1 MKFLRAII
9 SVFILLCCSLGAGA
23 QGGFSNQGTEFWTVY
38 MDHIT
43 PPTTTDPNGNVSK
56 MNLYITADVNTTVN
70 VSIADGSFSEN
81 YDVTARGILTVTI
94 PASAF
99 IDQQGFSTKGIHIT
113 SQKPIA
119 VYAHI
124 FAQSVS
130 GATLLLPVN
139 VLGKDYVSIN
149 YTQLSNALLT
159 EKKPSYSTFA
169 VVGTEDKT
177 TVEITPT
184 TYLLDGEAPGKPF
197 TIILNKGQ
205 VYQALAV
212 NDLTGTRIRTISTQ
226 AGSCKKVAVFSGSS
240 KILIGCNTVNNTSD
254 NLFQQVYPTASW
266 GKNYITAPLKSRNY
280 DVFRIVLSD
289 PNTIV
294 NLNGRNISPSEF
306 SGGLYYEFNSNTP
319 NVISANKQ
327 VQVVQYAVTQ
337 FKTINCV
344 DANLDT
350 GDPEM
355 IYLNPLEQTLDHVTL
370 NSTGN
375 FRIIYNFINV
385 IIKTSAVPTFAL
397 DGNPYTNFVP
407 VAGNPAYSYAQIE
420 VNKGVHHISASD
432 GFNAIAYGFGTAESY
447 GYAAGAN
454 LKNLTEF
461 IALKDPQKST
471 TQLNGCTDATYKLQ
485 LTLPFKTTSIKWDFK
500 NGTTFLDNNPIVKS
514 TTVKGDQT
522 LYSYEYRDDKIYATG
537 NYSVVATVFNP
548 VADECGSN
556 EDVELDFNISSL
568 PVTKFN
574 FVGSCLGDATV
585 FKDVSETFGRETK
598 TWLLDFGDGH
608 SDVVQNPS
616 HVYEH
621 AGNYNVRL
629 TITNENGCEDVSDP
643 VVVSITNLPV
653 ANFDF
658 LSPSCAGQD
667 ITFTDH
673 STSADG
679 VITKWL
685 WDFGDGAAIVQKSD
699 NNQFTHLYEA
709 PGIYT
714 VKLSVVNANGCV
726 GLPQTKTIT
735 ISDLAVVD
743 FILPDACVD
752 DIVQFKDNSS
762 ITDHSE
768 AGFTYE
774 WNFGDMHASAA
785 NNSSTE
791 KNPRHH
797 YTEARSDYQVTLKVT
812 TKYGC
817 VYTKTQTLVVNG
829 DMLKA
834 NVVVPDPA
842 ALCSNKE
849 VFFENRSTVN
859 FGSITRL
866 EVTFDM
872 ANAASLKVYEHPD
885 FGQQLRYTYPQ
896 FTDGNHTFNVH
907 VAAYS
912 GGTCANTQDFSVVVK
927 ATHLITFAQSPSF
940 CPEDNP
946 FQLNPLTITG
956 PAGNGVYIG
965 NGISSGGL
973 FSPSVAGTGIANISY
988 IYSTA
993 NSCPDTVKQQIT
1005 VYASP
1010 TVTTDVA
1017 QTVLE
1022 GEKLTLKASASGHA
1036 LSYKWY
1042 PSTGLDH
1049 DDILNPVASPT
1060 ETTSYRLTVASAEGC
1075 SSSADVT
1082 VKVLKYLVIPNAFTP
1097 NGDGKNDIW
1106 DIKYLDSYPSN
1117 TVEIFNRYGEKI
1129 FFSMGYTIPWDGRYK
1144 GTYLSSGTY
1153 YYIINPKNGRKAV
1166 SGSITIIR

>member
-1 MKFLRAII
+1 VKFLRAII

-70 VSIADGSFSEN
+70 VVIADGSFSESYN
-81 YDVTARGILTVTI
+81 VVARGILTVTI

-99 IDQQGFSTKGIHIT
+99 IDQQGFSAKGIHIT

-149 YTQLSNALLT
+149 YTQLSNSLLS

-169 VVGTEDKT
+169 VIGTEDNT

-184 TYLLDGEAPGKPF
+184 TYLLNGEAPGKPF
-197 TIILNKGQ
+197 TIILSKGQ

-294 NLNGRNISPSEF
+294 NLNGHDLSPSEF
-306 SGGLYYEFNSNTP
+306 TGGLYYEFNSNTP

-385 IIKTSAVPTFAL
+385 VIKTSAVPTFAL
-397 DGNPYTNFVP
+397 DGNPYTMFAP
-407 VAGNPAYSYAQIE
+407 VAGNPVYSYAQIA
-420 VNKGVHHISASD
+420 VNNGVHHISASD

-461 IALKDPQKST
+461 IALKDPQKSA
-471 TQLNGCTDATYKLQ
+471 TQLNGCTGATYKLQ

-500 NGTTFLDNNPIVKS
+500 NGTTYLDNNPIVKS
-514 TTVKGDQT
+514 TIIKGDQT
-522 LYSYEYRDDKIYATG
+522 LYLYEYRDDKIYTTG

-556 EDVELDFNISSL
+556 EDVELDFNISL
-568 PVTKFN
+568 PPVTKFN
-574 FVGSCLGDATV
+574 FVGSCLGDTTF
-585 FKDVSETFGRETK
+585 FKDTSETFGRETK
-598 TWLLDFGDGH
+598 TWLWDFGDGH

-621 AGNYNVRL
+621 AGNYNARL
-629 TITNENGCEDVSDP
+629 TITNENGCDDVSDQ

-658 LSPSCAGQD
+658 LAPSCAGQD

-673 STSADG
+673 STSSDG
-679 VITKWL
+679 VITKWF
-685 WDFGDGAAIVQKSD
+685 WDFGDSTDMVQRSD
-699 NNQFTHLYEA
+699 NNQFTHLYKT
-709 PGIYT
+709 PGTYI
-714 VKLSVVNANGCV
+714 VKLTVANAGGCT
-726 GLPQTKTIT
+726 GLPKTKTII
-735 ISDLAVVD
+735 ISDLAVAD
-743 FILPDACVD
+743 FILPDACVAD
-752 DIVQFKDNSS
+752 FVQFKDNSS
-762 ITDHSE
+762 IADHSE

-774 WNFGDMHASAA
+774 WNFGDMHASTA

-797 YTEARSDYQVTLKVT
+797 YTEARSDYQVALKVT

-817 VYTKTQTLVVNG
+817 VYTKTQTFVVNG
-829 DMLKA
+829 DIPKA
-834 NVVVPDPA
+834 KVVVPDPA

-872 ANAASLKVYEHPD
+872 ANATSLKVYEHPA

-896 FTDGNHTFNVH
+896 FTDGDHTFNVH

-927 ATHLITFAQSPSF
+927 ATHIITFAQSPSF

-946 FQLNPLTITG
+946 FQLNPLNITG
-956 PAGNGVYIG
+956 PAGNGVYTG
-965 NGISSGGL
+965 NGVSGSGL
-973 FSPSVAGTGIANISY
+973 FSPSVAGTGIANVSY
-988 IYSTA
+988 IYTTA
-993 NSCPDTVKQQIT
+993 NSCPDIVTQQIT

-1010 TVTTDVA
+1010 TVTTDGPL
-1017 QTVLE
+1017 TVLE
-1022 GEKLTLKASASGHA
+1022 GEQLTLKASASGHA
-1036 LSYKWY
+1036 LSYKWS

-1049 DDILNPVASPT
+1049 DNVLNPVAGPA
-1060 ETTSYRLTVASAEGC
+1060 ETTSYRLTVTSAEGC

-1106 DIKYLDSYPSN
+1106 DIKYLDSYPNN
-1117 TVEIFNRYGEKI
+1117 TVEIFNRYGGKI
-1129 FFSMGYTIPWDGRYK
+1129 FFSTGYTIPWDGRYK

-1153 YYIINPKNGRKAV
+1153 YYIINPKNGRKVV